1 MLSLI
6 RRISKPQ
13 ETASIQPELERA
25 MTGKKERKVIKR
37 GNQ

>member
-1 MLSLI
+1 MLNLM
-6 RRISKPQ
+6 RRISKQQ

>member
-1 MLSLI
+1 MLSLM
-6 RRISKPQ
+6 RRISKAQ